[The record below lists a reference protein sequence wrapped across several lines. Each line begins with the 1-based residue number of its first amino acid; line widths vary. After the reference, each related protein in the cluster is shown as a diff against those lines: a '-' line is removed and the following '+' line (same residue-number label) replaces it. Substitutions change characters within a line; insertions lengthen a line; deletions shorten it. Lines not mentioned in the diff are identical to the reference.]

1 MLDIY
6 NFYGLSSPPLG
17 QLVRIRTTDYLQE
30 VHQEET
36 VSYRLDEVNLVH
48 RLSVKA
54 AQEWNSIPT
63 TIRDLDTYAL
73 FRVQLKNW
81 LISTQI
87 CQHYN
92 LISASHPI
100 IVCILFALYLID
112 PILFSIYY
120 CMIVLYNYEMIYY
133 VFLIKFSLGWLVT
146 SCPGT
151 TDEK

>member
-1 MLDIY
+1 M
-6 NFYGLSSPPLG
+6 
-17 QLVRIRTTDYLQE
+17 
-30 VHQEET
+30 
-36 VSYRLDEVNLVH
+36 NLVH

-54 AQEWNSIPT
+54 AQEWNTIPT

-92 LISASHPI
+92 LISDSHPI
-100 IVCILFALYLID
+100 FVCILFALYLID

-120 CMIVLYNYEMIYY
+120 CMIVLCNY
-133 VFLIKFSLGWLVT
+133 
-146 SCPGT
+146 
-151 TDEK
+151 